1 MLDPFMASA
10 DGEDPEL
17 EEGPR
22 AAKGT
27 GQEGDDRSAARHE
40 GASGTLSCVGHGCIA
55 DYAWCCRSVVR
66 TWRPGRTRSAVG
78 RWTDGGMVGQRA
90 GDGAAWG
97 STMMMMVVS

>member
-1 MLDPFMASA
+1 MLDPFMTSA
-10 DGEDPEL
+10 KWEDPEL

-27 GQEGDDRSAARHE
+27 DQEGTKGTRPGYEGEGE

-66 TWRPGRTRSAVG
+66 TWRPGRTRVG
-78 RWTDGGMVGQRA
+78 RWEVELEVGLMEGWWAR
-90 GDGAAWG
+90 
-97 STMMMMVVS
+97 